1 MRGVTK
7 RSEGY
12 GDVGLAERPEPKPR
26 AGTVVLRTAG
36 AGICGTD
43 LHIFKNEYKVAPPVV
58 MGHEVCGFVEDVGE
72 GVDPALLGRR
82 FVCETFFRLAVIAR
96 IAVPDG
102 RTSAPSASRLVRTST
117 ARWRRGS
124 RSPSSICTRRLKP

>member
-1 MRGVTK
+1 MLGVTK
-7 RSEGY
+7 RSEEY

-58 MGHEVCGFVEDVGE
+58 MGHEVCGFVEEVGE
-72 GVDPALLGRR
+72 GVDPALHRQTIRLRDL
-82 FVCETFFRLAVIAR
+82 FFDLRALRVLSFRA
-96 IAVPDG
+96 
-102 RTSAPSASRLVRTST
+102 T
-117 ARWRRGS
+117 
-124 RSPSSICTRRLKP
+124 